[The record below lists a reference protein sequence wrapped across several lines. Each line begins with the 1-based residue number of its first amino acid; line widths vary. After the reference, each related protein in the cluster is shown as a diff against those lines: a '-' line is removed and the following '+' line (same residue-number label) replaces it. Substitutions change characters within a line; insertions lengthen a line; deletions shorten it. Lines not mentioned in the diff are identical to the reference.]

1 MEDQVRFYEWLVKLG
16 SIHTAD
22 NKKMAR
28 AYEVIDE
35 NNTKVRNLRSKN

>member
-28 AYEVIDE
+28 AYEVIAE
-35 NNTKVRNLRSKN
+35 NNTKVKNLRSKN